1 MVALLSLRSSPG
13 LLVFSP
19 GTFLRPI
26 LDSSEALSFLAACR
40 VSRTEAKVCGG
51 VPQVLV
57 LRGFAV
63 LCLFHEADVSLLSSL
78 ES

>member
-13 LLVFSP
+13 LRVFSP
-19 GTFLRPI
+19 GTFLRPV
-26 LDSSEALSFLAACR
+26 LDSSEALSLLAACQ
-40 VSRTEAKVCGG
+40 AKVCGG

-63 LCLFHEADVSLLSSL
+63 LCLCHEADVSLLSSL